1 MVQFTRGQ
9 HLALHDSKVAIDGCV
24 TRLRDE
30 HGMALGVDARF
41 VDPRIQRRVV
51 DVVDLLVGGHVMIQL
66 DGIGAASAK
75 GVTRVE
81 RCHELQGVHV
91 HLDVGVGLLE
101 LGPLAFPHF
110 VHVVAFLAKG
120 GHFGLGLFVDVLHGA
135 VMETQMFFMAYGI
148 TLGTTVPETAV
159 KFIDGAGLGMKAVHG
174 EGGPRN
180 VILARVAHVLQMGT
194 VGRMRMVGIGASHP
208 VFVFQVFGGELT
220 QSLLAKMVIAPGQ
233 PFEGHSGLIDV
244 VTPSADG
251 FAGQT
256 VGDHAV
262 HAQISIASRGDG
274 HVVKRVELGFVFKHT
289 FESHTA
295 LFQETHIRFAVGHQF
310 FLEVKENLVVALFLV
325 PRFKL
330 LSSFGGHDFGHVV
343 VDGWDG
349 SHVLLMVGDIE
360 LVREVPLFQFRES
373 KGLGKRRQR
382 HLEETERIDETDLV
396 MFDF

>member
-1 MVQFTRGQ
+1 MAVREYGMVQLTRGQ
-9 HLALHDSKVAIDGCV
+9 HLALHDSKVATDVGV

-30 HGMALGVDARF
+30 DGMALGVDARF
-41 VDPRIQRRVV
+41 VDPRVQGRVV
-51 DVVDLLVGGHVMIQL
+51 DVVDLLVGGHTMILL

-91 HLDVGVGLLE
+91 RLDIGMGLLE

-135 VMETQMFFMAYGI
+135 VMETQMFFMACGI
-148 TLGTTVPETAV
+148 TLGTPVPETAV
-159 KFIDGAGLGMKAVHG
+159 KFIDGAGLGMETVHG

-180 VILARVAHVLQMGT
+180 VILSRVAHVLQVIT
-194 VGRMRMVGIGASHP
+194 VGRMRMVGMGASHP

-220 QSLLAKMVIAPGQ
+220 QSLLAKLTIAPGQ
-233 PFEGHSGLIDV
+233 PFEGHSGLVDV
-244 VTPSADG
+244 VTPSAHG
-251 FAGQT
+251 FTGQT

-262 HAQISIASRGDG
+262 HGQISIASRGDG
-274 HVVKRVELGFVFKHT
+274 HVLKGVEPGFVFKHT

-295 LFQETHIRFAVGHQF
+295 LFQETHIRFAVVHQF
-310 FLEVKENLVVALFLV
+310 FLEVKENLVVGLFLV
-325 PRFKL
+325 PRFQL
-330 LSSFGGHDFGHVV
+330 LPSFGGHGFGNLV
-343 VDGWDG
+343 VDGRDE
-349 SHVLLMVGDIE
+349 SHILLMVGDIE

-373 KGLGKRRQR
+373 KGLGKRC
-382 HLEETERIDETDLV
+382 
-396 MFDF
+396 